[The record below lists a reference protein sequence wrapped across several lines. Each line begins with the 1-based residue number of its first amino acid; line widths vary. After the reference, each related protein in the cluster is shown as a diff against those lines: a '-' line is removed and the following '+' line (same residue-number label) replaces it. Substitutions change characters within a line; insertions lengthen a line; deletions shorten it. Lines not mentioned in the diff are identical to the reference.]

1 MKEPHPSHLPWLD
14 RLTTRVPG
22 YGGYQSRAQRRS
34 AAFALRDALDRRLSA
49 LKTQIRQA
57 IHSCLHREATTEIAA
72 LERIDLHIDRVQER
86 VRGLGSRLNEFYDA
100 PDLHPTEVDP
110 LHAIDHDVLEH
121 AEELAHAFEKP
132 DLDHNRLAEI
142 EAGLNL
148 VERKL
153 DDRALL
159 MRSIED

>member
-22 YGGYQSRAQRRS
+22 YSGYQSRSHRRS

-57 IHSCLHREATTEIAA
+57 IHSCLHREANTEIAA
-72 LERIDLHIDRVQER
+72 LERLDLHIDRVQER
-86 VRGLGSRLNEFYDA
+86 VRGLGSRIDEFYDA
-100 PDLHPTEVDP
+100 PDLQPTAVDP
-110 LHAIDHDVLEH
+110 IHAIDHDVLER

-132 DLDHNRLAEI
+132 DAEHNRLAEI

-148 VERKL
+148 LERKL
-153 DDRALL
+153 DERALL
-159 MRSIED
+159 LRSVQD